1 MIYRIMYFFKATRN
15 ETATMSADDTQTI
28 KWYIDAAYAIHKN
41 TWCIFLLR
49 NGAVT
54 SDSTKHNVNF
64 KSLTGSEIIAV
75 DDMLSRV
82 LWTKGFIEALGHQVK
97 ANIIYQDNTIA
108 LKIKASRKESSGKC
122 TRLS

>member
-28 KWYIDAAYAIHKN
+28 KWYIDAAFAIHKN
-41 TWCIFLLR
+41 TGCIFLLR

-54 SDSTKHNVNF
+54 SDSIKHNVNF

-82 LWTKGFIEALGHQVK
+82 LWTKGFIRHL
-97 ANIIYQDNTIA
+97 D
-108 LKIKASRKESSGKC
+108 IK
-122 TRLS
+122 